1 MLTIAS
7 NITTRNPRVLGIL
20 RERATGSENP
30 ESETC
35 PGLKD
40 IAESCAAAG
49 ADVLDINIQQHLDN
63 PATMAFAVRIVQS
76 AVDCQLCLSASN
88 TETLEAG
95 LKACRRPPILNYV
108 TLSTQRLKDILPLA
122 AKYRAEL
129 ILLASDPASPLDA
142 EGMLEQ
148 AAVLVGAANESGIP
162 NDRLILDLG
171 LFHIT
176 AEAGQRHLVE
186 VMELLEAIP
195 NVFDPPIRSTCW
207 LGNSS
212 AGAPARL
219 RPVIENTLLPLL
231 SGVGLSSVFLDV
243 LRRETKRT
251 LNLLKV
257 FRNEQIYTDSLLQ
270 L

>member
-1 MLTIAS
+1 MLIIAS

-20 RERATGSENP
+20 REGLSGNENP

-40 IAESCAAAG
+40 IAESCVAAG
-49 ADVLDINIQQHLDN
+49 ANVLDINIQQHLDN
-63 PATMAFAVRIVQS
+63 PATMAFAVRVVQS
-76 AVDCQLCLSASN
+76 ATQGQLCLSANN

-108 TLSTQRLKDILPLA
+108 TLSTQRLKEILPLT
-122 AKYRAEL
+122 AKYKAEL
-129 ILLASDPASPLDA
+129 ILMVSDPAAPLDA
-142 EGMLEQ
+142 ERMLEQ

-162 NDRLILDLG
+162 NDRLILDPG

-186 VMELLEAIP
+186 MMELLEAIP
-195 NVFDPPIRSTCW
+195 NVFDPPVRTTCW

-219 RPVIENTLLPLL
+219 RPMIESTLLPLL
-231 SGVGLSSVFLDV
+231 SGVGISSVFLDV
-243 LRRETKRT
+243 LRRESKRT

-257 FRNEQIYTDSLLQ
+257 FRNEEIYADSLLQ
-270 L
+270 A